1 MEILT
6 ETREIKGTF
15 QSETRNDKGEQVFSF
30 VASTDTPDR
39 HRTVLNQDNW
49 DLKNFNANPIIGYQH
64 NVYGG
69 GFCEAPNPDD
79 VIGRGF
85 AYTTGDR
92 AKGEKKKL
100 MVDVVFD
107 EENPLAVKI
116 KSKIER
122 GFLRT
127 VSVGFMEVG
136 DGHDGNEDDGEDPNL
151 YYFHGQE
158 LLELSVVNIP
168 SNPDA
173 KKKALR
179 SQTYDALK
187 YIYRELGG
195 KYRFSDI
202 ENMQV
207 KDIINLLE
215 GKEEPQPVP
224 EEIVSA
230 TYPIGEFNFRLVK
243 MKQSALTNGH

>member
-1 MEILT
+1 MEPIT
-6 ETREIKGTF
+6 DIREIKGQF
-15 QSETRNDKGEQVFSF
+15 QSETRNKNGDQVFTF

-39 HRTVLNQDNW
+39 HGTVLNQNNW
-49 DLKNFNANPIIGYQH
+49 NLDNFNANPIIGYQH

-69 GFCEAPNPDD
+69 NFCESPNPDD
-79 VIGRGF
+79 VIGRGH
-85 AYTTGDR
+85 AYVS
-92 AKGEKKKL
+92 GEKAAGEKSKL

-107 EENPLAVKI
+107 SENELAMKI

-136 DGHDGNEDDGEDPNL
+136 DGHNGNEDDGEDPNL

-173 KKKALR
+173 KKKIIR
-179 SQTYDALK
+179 SQTYDALR
-187 YIYRELGG
+187 YIYKELGG

-202 ENMQV
+202 ENMRV
-207 KDIINLLE
+207 GEIINLLE
-215 GKEEPQPVP
+215 GKEP
-224 EEIVSA
+224 ETLNEDRQDNTATIRHITYEI
-230 TYPIGEFNFRLVK
+230 IK
-243 MKQSALTNGH
+243 